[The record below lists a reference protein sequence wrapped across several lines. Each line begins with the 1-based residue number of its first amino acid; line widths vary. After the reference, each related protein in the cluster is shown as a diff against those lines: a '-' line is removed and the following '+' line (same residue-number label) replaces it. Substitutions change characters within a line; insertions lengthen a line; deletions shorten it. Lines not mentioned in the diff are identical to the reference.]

1 MVRQL
6 SRMFARNLLYTAVSR
21 AKQKLVLLGEVEAFK
36 KSVSIVSSNRQTGL
50 KEMLWEAFGDHEK
63 VNLIED
69 PVSEDESETVE
80 ADDQELNQ
88 NSNVLTNSM
97 IESGK
102 IDPLIGMNGIRPTD
116 FMETKTE

>member
-1 MVRQL
+1 M
-6 SRMFARNLLYTAVSR
+6 
-21 AKQKLVLLGEVEAFK
+21 
-36 KSVSIVSSNRQTGL
+36 
-50 KEMLWEAFGDHEK
+50 
-63 VNLIED
+63 NLIED

-102 IDPLIGMNGIRPTD
+102 IDPLIGMNGIQPKD

>member
-1 MVRQL
+1 
-6 SRMFARNLLYTAVSR
+6 MFARNLLYTAVSR
-21 AKQKLVLLGEVEAFK
+21 AKQKLVLLGEVDAFK

-69 PVSEDESETVE
+69 AASEEEGQPAES
-80 ADDQELNQ
+80 DDQELNQ
-88 NSNVLTNSM
+88 GPNVLTNSM

-102 IDPLIGMNGIRPTD
+102 IDPLIGMNGIQPRD
-116 FMETKTE
+116 FMETKEVVT